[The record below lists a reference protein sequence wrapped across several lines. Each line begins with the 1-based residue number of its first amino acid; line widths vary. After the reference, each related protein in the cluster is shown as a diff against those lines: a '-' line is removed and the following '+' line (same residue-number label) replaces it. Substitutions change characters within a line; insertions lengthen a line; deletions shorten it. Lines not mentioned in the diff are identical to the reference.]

1 MDQSPPILGYIHMVF
16 MRTTYVR
23 ITDLL
28 SLCTY
33 RIEQINRNGDDF
45 VSLDMVFDN
54 ITEWDQ
60 FQEFKVYI

>member
-1 MDQSPPILGYIHMVF
+1 MDQSPPILGYIRMVP